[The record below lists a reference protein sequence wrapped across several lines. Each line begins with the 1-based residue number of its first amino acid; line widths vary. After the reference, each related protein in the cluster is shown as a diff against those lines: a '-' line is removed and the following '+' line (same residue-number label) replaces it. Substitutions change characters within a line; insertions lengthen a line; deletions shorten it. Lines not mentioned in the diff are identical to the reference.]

1 MSGFK
6 SRLRYLFTT
15 TQGLVLGNMAIIA
28 LIVAVFGTLSG
39 PLKEWGI
46 GGFMEKFLGM
56 DLQPQER
63 EGRIIILYHS
73 IAITFLSLLV
83 YLITDLVKM
92 TESQIK
98 NIRNSITAGWLFVVF
113 FGLGFGYWGHNWAFH
128 ALFIVGQTLVF
139 YAGVLLA
146 IALWPWNKTY
156 YEHDTDYAH
165 TKSGFPLERAAF
177 WVMSVATLGSAVFG
191 AVAGAYFGNGF
202 ETFLAENGVRHTYH
216 SPLQLS
222 VIGHLHIMLTLI
234 GIATTLIIGRW
245 FDWRGVT
252 HKIGMWLFI
261 IGTIVLTLGVWL
273 VVPFHLYAHTIIYV
287 GAVFAMTGALML
299 VIYGWRKLMG
309 FGEGKKE
316 KLGFFKRIKN
326 LLDDPLK
333 FGSLWQMVFMNFTVS
348 GVGIFMAINLEKI
361 FRVIP
366 FREER
371 ITLTGHWHI
380 LAALTGTIVLMY
392 IMSEVFPLKGKV
404 RKWVGWTIILG
415 SDLSFAMV
423 TLFSLK
429 RLWVT
434 EEAQEPMVKT
444 YMILTEVGLG
454 VLEVLLGA
462 YMVWLLIRLIN
473 KKIAGMSA
481 MILPLIFFIGCGDP
495 APVVHPSKIQM
506 NLTIQPGEWV
516 SVPAGEFISG
526 YNEHHVDIPYDFEIM
541 KTEVTNAE
549 YAQYLN
555 EAIGAGKIYVE
566 AETVKGAYKGDVFGG
581 GGPVG
586 RHEKEVVPGDYEYYN
601 LAGDRARITWGKG
614 RFYIQPG
621 YENFPVTYVS
631 WAGANAFADFYGWR
645 LPLKHE
651 WEKAARG
658 TSGQSYPHGN
668 FDPTPEYCNYHH
680 SKDPFDKFNGLTPVG
695 FYNGET
701 HNGFKTVN
709 AQSPYGCY
717 DMAGNVGEW
726 TGDLVIGS
734 HQRYIYGGSM
744 MEYAFEMRSFTE
756 NSGVMGHLDDETGYV
771 LPYMSFQ
778 VGFRC
783 VRSDFQPN
791 VMEDQSH
798 H

>member
-1 MSGFK
+1 MHGLK
-6 SRLRYLFTT
+6 SRLKYLFTT

-39 PLKEWGI
+39 PLKEWGV
-46 GGFMEKFLGM
+46 GGFMEKVLCM

-63 EGRIIILYHS
+63 EGRIIILYHT

-83 YLITDLVKM
+83 YLIIDLVKM

-113 FGLGFGYWGHNWAFH
+113 FGLGFAYWGHNWAFH

-156 YEHDTDYAH
+156 YDTNTEYAH

-245 FDWRGVT
+245 FDWKGVT
-252 HKIGMWLFI
+252 HQIGMWLFL
-261 IGTIVLTLGVWL
+261 IGTVILTLGVWL

-299 VIYGWRKLMG
+299 VIYGWRQLMG
-309 FGEGKKE
+309 FGSETKE
-316 KLGFFKRIKN
+316 KLGFFKRVKL

-392 IMSEVFPLKGKV
+392 IMSEVFPLKGKI

-454 VLEVLLGA
+454 VLEILLGA

-481 MILPLIFFIGCGDP
+481 MILPLIFFIGCGEM
-495 APVVHPSKIQM
+495 APEVHPSKMDM
-506 NLTIQPGEWV
+506 NLTVKPGEWV

-526 YNEHHVDIPYDFEIM
+526 YNGHHTDIPYDYEIM

-555 EAIGAGKIYVE
+555 DAIGAGKIYVE
-566 AETVKGAYKGDVFGG
+566 GESVKGGYKGDVFGG

-586 RHEKEVVPGDYEYYN
+586 RHEKEVVKGDYEYYN
-601 LAGDRARITWGKG
+601 LAGERARITWGKG
-614 RFYIQPG
+614 RFYLKPG
-621 YENFPVTYVS
+621 YENFPAAYVS
-631 WAGANAFADFYGWR
+631 WAGAYAFAEFYGWR

-658 TSGQSYPHGN
+658 TEGQSYPHGN

-695 FYNGET
+695 FYNGKT
-701 HNGFKTVN
+701 HDGFKTVN

-717 DMAGNVGEW
+717 DMAGNVAEW

-744 MEYAFEMRSFTE
+744 MEYPFEMRSYTE
-756 NSGVMGHLDDETGYV
+756 NSGVMGHMDDETGYV
-771 LPYMSFQ
+771 PPYMSFQ

-791 VMEDQSH
+791 VMEDQRH